1 MKTVS
6 AVLIAMLALVI
17 AGGAELRAQEKP
29 TPKPAE
35 PKAVKAEPKAPAK
48 VDAKAD
54 VKGDANMRGE
64 VVTVTLQGGAK
75 VTGVQLR
82 KNDAG
87 LALDLGYDVVNIPMN
102 RVLEVHAEAD
112 DKAAPTTVG
121 DGLYSTGRLEAAAVP
136 ELVRRHGD
144 AVVMVRSPVG
154 LGSGFIISKQGHVIT
169 NYHVIQGQT
178 KLQATLFKKV
188 GDGYEKLD
196 LKHVKIIAFNPVR
209 DLSLLQLD
217 LEEIKGGLPTPVTI
231 NDRDDLGVGD
241 LVFAVGSPL
250 GLERT
255 VTQGIVSSTTRT
267 ISNIRLI
274 QTDAAINP
282 GNSGGPLFNARGE
295 VVGVV
300 CAGATF
306 FQGLA
311 FGIPSCDLVDFLKHR
326 DSYLYDPSQPQNG
339 VKYLDPPYREKLA
352 PEAAA
357 KN

>member
-1 MKTVS
+1 MKAIKSLTM
-6 AVLIAMLALVI
+6 AALVLTC
-17 AGGAELRAQEKP
+17 AVGTALAQ
-29 TPKPAE
+29 
-35 PKAVKAEPKAPAK
+35 KAPAPQPVAVK
-48 VDAKAD
+48 EESRPAKAIL
-54 VKGDANMRGE
+54 AEQNE
-64 VVTVTLQGGAK
+64 VVTVTLHGGAK
-75 VTGVQLR
+75 VTGVLLR
-82 KNDAG
+82 KNDTGMAI
-87 LALDLGYDVVNIPMN
+87 DLGHDVVNIPAN
-102 RVLEVHAEAD
+102 RVLEVHAAD
-112 DKAAPTTVG
+112 AGKEKPAANN
-121 DGLYSTGRLEAAAVP
+121 DGLFTTGKLEAAAVP

-144 AVVMVRSPVG
+144 AVVMIRTPIG

-178 KLQATLFKKV
+178 RLQATVFKKID
-188 GDGYEKLD
+188 DGYEKLD
-196 LKHVKIIAFNPVR
+196 LKRVKIIAFNPVR

-217 LEEIKGGLPTPVTI
+217 LEEIKGGLPAPVTI

-241 LVFAVGSPL
+241 LVFAIGSPL

-295 VVGVV
+295 VVGVA
-300 CAGATF
+300 CAGAAF

-311 FGIPSCDLVDFLKHR
+311 FGIPAVDLVDFLKHR

-339 VKYLDPPYREKLA
+339 VKYLDPPYRDKLV
-352 PEAAA
+352 PESPQ
-357 KN
+357 KK